1 MKNKIG
7 KALIGIGVFLI
18 LAAFILVLYNF
29 YREYNAKKKV
39 EKYLPKLEKIIKDH
53 SGGNNNADNEKSSKT
68 MNIDGMNFL
77 GILSVPSKNL
87 ELPILADYSYEL
99 LDTAPCRYS
108 GSYDSDDLVIGGH
121 NYRSHFSKLKS
132 IKNGEEIF
140 FTSFDGIVYK
150 YSVLRVE
157 ILEPTQIE
165 DLINKQNTDD
175 WDLTLFTC
183 TSSGAARC
191 VIRCK
196 SE

>member
-121 NYRSHFSKLKS
+121 NYRSHFSKLKI

-140 FTSFDGIVYK
+140 FTSFDGTVYK

>member
-77 GILSVPSKNL
+77 GILSVSSKNL

-140 FTSFDGIVYK
+140 FTSFDGTVYK

>member
-39 EKYLPKLEKIIKDH
+39 EKYLPKLEKIIKDY

-140 FTSFDGIVYK
+140 FTSFNGTVYK

>member
-121 NYRSHFSKLKS
+121 NYRSHFSKLES

-140 FTSFDGIVYK
+140 FTSFDGTVYK

>member
-99 LDTAPCRYS
+99 LDTVPCRYS

-140 FTSFDGIVYK
+140 FTSFDGTVYK

>member
-53 SGGNNNADNEKSSKT
+53 SVWNNNADNEKSSKT

-140 FTSFDGIVYK
+140 FTSFDGTVYK

>member
-140 FTSFDGIVYK
+140 FTSFNGTVYK

-175 WDLTLFTC
+175 WNLTLFTC

>member
-1 MKNKIG
+1 M
-7 KALIGIGVFLI
+7 
-18 LAAFILVLYNF
+18 
-29 YREYNAKKKV
+29 

-140 FTSFDGIVYK
+140 FTSFNGTVYK

>member
-140 FTSFDGIVYK
+140 FTSFNGTVYK

-157 ILEPTQIE
+157 ILESTQIE

>member
-39 EKYLPKLEKIIKDH
+39 EKYLPKLEQIIKDH
-53 SGGNNNADNEKSSKT
+53 SVGNNNADNDKSSKT

-140 FTSFDGIVYK
+140 FTSFDGTVYK

>member
-7 KALIGIGVFLI
+7 KTLIGIGVFLI

-140 FTSFDGIVYK
+140 FTSFNGTVYK

>member
-140 FTSFDGIVYK
+140 FTSFDGTVYK

-183 TSSGAARC
+183 TSSGVARC

>member
-7 KALIGIGVFLI
+7 KALIGIGIFLI

-140 FTSFDGIVYK
+140 FTSFDGTVYK

>member
-53 SGGNNNADNEKSSKT
+53 SGGNNNADNEKRSKT

-140 FTSFDGIVYK
+140 FTSFDGTVYK

>member
-140 FTSFDGIVYK
+140 FTSFNGTVYK

-183 TSSGAARC
+183 TSSGAARR

>member
-140 FTSFDGIVYK
+140 FTSFNGTVYK

-157 ILEPTQIE
+157 ILEPAQIE
-165 DLINKQNTDD
+165 DLINKQITDD

>member
-39 EKYLPKLEKIIKDH
+39 EKYLPKLEQIIKDH
-53 SGGNNNADNEKSSKT
+53 SGGNNNADNEKSSNT

-140 FTSFDGIVYK
+140 FTSFDGTVYK

>member
-1 MKNKIG
+1 MKNKNG
-7 KALIGIGVFLI
+7 KALIGNGVILI

-29 YREYNAKKKV
+29 YREYNANKKV

-87 ELPILADYSYEL
+87 ELPILADYIYDL

-140 FTSFDGIVYK
+140 FTSFNGTVYK

-157 ILEPTQIE
+157 ILESTQIE

>member
-39 EKYLPKLEKIIKDH
+39 EKYLPKLEQIIKDH
-53 SGGNNNADNEKSSKT
+53 SEGNNNVDNEKNSKT
-68 MNIDGMNFL
+68 MHIDGMNFL

-99 LDTAPCRYS
+99 LDTSPCRYS
-108 GSYDSDDLVIGGH
+108 GSYNSDDLVIGGH

-140 FTSFDGIVYK
+140 FTSFDGTVYK

-165 DLINKQNTDD
+165 DLIIKQNTDD

>member
-39 EKYLPKLEKIIKDH
+39 EKYLPKLEQIIKDH
-53 SGGNNNADNEKSSKT
+53 SEGNNNADNEKSSKT

-140 FTSFDGIVYK
+140 FTSFDGTVYK

>member
-77 GILSVPSKNL
+77 GILSVPLKNL

-140 FTSFDGIVYK
+140 FTSFNGTVYK

-157 ILEPTQIE
+157 ILESTQIE

>member
-39 EKYLPKLEKIIKDH
+39 EKYLPKLEKIIKYH

-140 FTSFDGIVYK
+140 FTSFDGTVYK

>member
-39 EKYLPKLEKIIKDH
+39 EKYLPKLEQIIKDH

-140 FTSFDGIVYK
+140 FTSFNGTVYK

-183 TSSGAARC
+183 TSSGTARC

>member
-39 EKYLPKLEKIIKDH
+39 EKYLPKLEQIIKDH
-53 SGGNNNADNEKSSKT
+53 SGGNNNADNEKNSKT
-68 MNIDGMNFL
+68 MHIDGMNFL

-140 FTSFDGIVYK
+140 FTSFNGTVYK

-157 ILEPTQIE
+157 ILEPAQIE

>member
-39 EKYLPKLEKIIKDH
+39 EKYLPKLEQIIKDH
-53 SGGNNNADNEKSSKT
+53 SGENNNADNEKSSKT

-108 GSYDSDDLVIGGH
+108 GSYASDDLVIGGH

-140 FTSFDGIVYK
+140 FTSFNGTVYK

>member
-18 LAAFILVLYNF
+18 LVAFALVLYNI
-29 YREYNAKKKV
+29 YREYEAKKRV
-39 EKYLPKLEKIIKDH
+39 EKYLSKLEQIIKDH
-53 SGGNNNADNEKSSKT
+53 SGENNNADEGQNSST
-68 MNIDGMNFL
+68 MQIDGMNFL

-140 FTSFDGIVYK
+140 FTTFDGTVYK

-157 ILEPTQIE
+157 ILEPTQV
-165 DLINKQNTDD
+165 DSLINKQDTDD

-196 SE
+196 LE

>member
-140 FTSFDGIVYK
+140 FTSFDGTVYK

-157 ILEPTQIE
+157 ILETTQIE

>member
-140 FTSFDGIVYK
+140 FTSFDGTVYK

>member
-39 EKYLPKLEKIIKDH
+39 EKYLPKLEQIIKDH

-140 FTSFDGIVYK
+140 FTSFNGTVYK

-191 VIRCK
+191 VISCK

>member
-18 LAAFILVLYNF
+18 LTAFILVLYNF

-39 EKYLPKLEKIIKDH
+39 EKYLPKLEQIIKDH
-53 SGGNNNADNEKSSKT
+53 SVGNNNADNEKSSKT

-140 FTSFDGIVYK
+140 FTSFDGTVYK

>member
-29 YREYNAKKKV
+29 YRDYNAKKKV

-53 SGGNNNADNEKSSKT
+53 SIGNNNADNEKSSKT

-140 FTSFDGIVYK
+140 FKSFDGTVYK

>member
-29 YREYNAKKKV
+29 YREYNANKKV

-140 FTSFDGIVYK
+140 FTSFNGTVYK

-157 ILEPTQIE
+157 ILESTQIE

>member
-39 EKYLPKLEKIIKDH
+39 EKYIPKLEKIIKDH

-140 FTSFDGIVYK
+140 FTSFDGTVYK

>member
-140 FTSFDGIVYK
+140 FTSFNGTVYK

-165 DLINKQNTDD
+165 DLINKKNTDD

>member
-39 EKYLPKLEKIIKDH
+39 EKYLPKLEQIIKDH
-53 SGGNNNADNEKSSKT
+53 SGGNNNTDNEKSSKT

-140 FTSFDGIVYK
+140 FTSFDGTVYK

>member
-18 LAAFILVLYNF
+18 LAVFILVLYNF

-140 FTSFDGIVYK
+140 FTSFDGTVYK